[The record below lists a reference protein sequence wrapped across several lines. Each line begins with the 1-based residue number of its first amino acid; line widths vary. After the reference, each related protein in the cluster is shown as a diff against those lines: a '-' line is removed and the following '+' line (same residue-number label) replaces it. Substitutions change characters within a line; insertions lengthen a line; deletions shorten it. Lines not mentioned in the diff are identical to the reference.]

1 MAKFNIN
8 DVLFTSVD
16 TIDVFTPMFG
26 ADVTKGREFEIG
38 LVTKAD

>member
-1 MAKFNIN
+1 MAGN
-8 DVLFTSVD
+8 DVSTGSVITRFD
-16 TIDVFTPMFG
+16 MELG